1 MILALLSYSLAATLS
16 LGRPCRG
23 ATAPAQT
30 AEMQLQGGA
39 ENDEGSVAP
48 DADEDT
54 TAACVLRDCPSMKEE
69 PTLVLAEVPQSHEEQ
84 GIRGAR
90 RADPTEV
97 EGLTGRGRACAVE
110 L

>member
-1 MILALLSYSLAATLS
+1 MNERSRRNWVILALLSYSLAATLS
-16 LGRPCRG
+16 LGLKAMQSPL
-23 ATAPAQT
+23 TAPAQT

-69 PTLVLAEVPQSHEEQ
+69 PTLVLAEVPQSHESKAFVAPGEQ
-84 GIRGAR
+84 TQ
-90 RADPTEV
+90 PKSKE
-97 EGLTGRGRACAVE
+97 
-110 L
+110 